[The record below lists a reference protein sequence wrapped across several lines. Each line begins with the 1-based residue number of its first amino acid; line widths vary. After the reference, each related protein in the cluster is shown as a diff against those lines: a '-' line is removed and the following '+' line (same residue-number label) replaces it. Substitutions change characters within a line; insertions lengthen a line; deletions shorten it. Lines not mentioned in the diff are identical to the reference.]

1 MIRLIW
7 EFREQKYPDV
17 FKRNASLSVQPFS
30 LEHFH
35 IQGSRI
41 LSRSFSVPS
50 SRAGR
55 KKHGRQE
62 AGAGD
67 TSMQTD
73 GDVSMHTDEGDKTLD
88 LGDQT
93 LETVNGENEDEPEE
107 EEDEEDDEDAEE
119 EVMVPVAD
127 MLNAAYER
135 DNVGCELLEYE
146 KSDISAQQK
155 RITGKVIPRG
165 RLFEDGHH

>member
-1 MIRLIW
+1 MIRLMCM
-7 EFREQKYPDV
+7 FCEQKYPEV
-17 FKRNASLSVQPFS
+17 FKSNVSLSVQPFS

-55 KKHGRQE
+55 KKNGRQE

-67 TSMQTD
+67 TSMQMD
-73 GDVSMHTDEGDKTLD
+73 GDVSMQTDEGDKTLD

-93 LETVNGENEDEPEE
+93 LKTVNDENEDEPEE

-146 KSDISAQQK
+146 QTNISAQQK
-155 RITGKVIPRG
+155 LIVGKVVPRG